1 MTPVRLDE
9 LARVVGGVLADPRHA
24 DLVVDAPAYLDS
36 RDPVPGGLYVALVG
50 DRADGHAYAG
60 GAHAVLGS
68 RPTAAPTVVVDDP
81 VVALG
86 RLARH
91 LLDTLDVP
99 TLALT
104 GSQGKTG
111 TKDYLAHVLGDHGPT
126 VATRGNLNN
135 ELGVPLTALRA
146 DAGTEHLVVE
156 MGARGIGHVAYLC
169 EVAPPDVAAVLNVG
183 TAHIGEF
190 GSAAAIAVAKGEIV
204 EALPAEGTA
213 VLNADDP
220 LVAAMASR
228 TRARVLTFGAAG
240 ADVAGLDVVLD
251 DLGRPTFVLAH
262 EGHRAP
268 VRLAQV
274 GAHQVANATAAAAAA
289 LAVGVPLEAVAAS
302 LGTARPA
309 SRWRMELTERAD
321 GLVVLNDSYNANP
334 ASMVA
339 ALDALAAITRR
350 TGRRAVAV
358 LGEMLELGPG
368 AEQAHRD
375 VGRAAAERGTD
386 VLLVVGAPA
395 LADGA
400 REVAGWKGEVVL
412 VASRDEAAAWVGENA
427 GARDAVLVKA
437 SRGAALEE
445 VAAALVGSDP
455 APATARAATHHPTGE
470 GPAPMS
476 AR

>member
-1 MTPVRLDE
+1 MIPLRLDE
-9 LARVVGGVLADPRHA
+9 VARVVGGALADPRHA
-24 DLVVDAPAYLDS
+24 DVVVDAPAYLDS
-36 RDPVPGGLYVALVG
+36 RTPVPGGLYVAVVG
-50 DRADGHAYAG
+50 DRVDGHAYAE

-68 RPTAAPTVVVDDP
+68 RATPAPTVVVDDP

-91 LLDTLDVP
+91 LLDGLGVP

-111 TKDYLAHVLGDHGPT
+111 TKDYLAHVLADRGPT

-146 DAGTEHLVVE
+146 DAGTEHVVVE
-156 MGARGIGHVAYLC
+156 MGARGLGHVAYLC
-169 EVAPPDVAAVLNVG
+169 EVAPPTVAAVLNVG

-190 GSAAAIAVAKGEIV
+190 GSAAAIALAKGEIV
-204 EALPAEGTA
+204 EALPAGGTA

-220 LVAAMASR
+220 MVAAMASR
-228 TRARVLTFGAAG
+228 TRARVVTFGAAG
-240 ADVAGLDVVLD
+240 ADVAGLEVELD

-262 EGHRAP
+262 DGARAE

-274 GAHQVANATAAAAAA
+274 GAHQVANACAAAAMA
-289 LAVGVPLEAVAAS
+289 LAVGVPLPAVAAS
-302 LGTARPA
+302 LGTARAA
-309 SRWRMELTERAD
+309 SRWRMELTERDD
-321 GLVVLNDSYNANP
+321 GLVVLNDAYNANP

-339 ALDALAAITRR
+339 ALDALAAIRR
-350 TGRRAVAV
+350 RSGRRAVAV

-368 AEQAHRD
+368 AEQAHRE

-400 REVAGWKGEVVL
+400 REVAGWDGEVVAL
-412 VASRDEAAAWVGENA
+412 ASRDEATAWVRENA

-445 VAAALVGSDP
+445 VAAALVGPDP
-455 APATARAATHHPTGE
+455 SAAVTRQPTGE
-470 GPAPMS
+470 GPV
-476 AR
+476 R